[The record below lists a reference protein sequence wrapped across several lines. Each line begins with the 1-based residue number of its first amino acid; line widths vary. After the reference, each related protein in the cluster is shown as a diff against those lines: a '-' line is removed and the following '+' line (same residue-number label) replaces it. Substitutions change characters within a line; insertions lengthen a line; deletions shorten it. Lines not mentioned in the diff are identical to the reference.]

1 MMLPWIKRLDRR
13 VGLIGKIG
21 LALTV
26 GALLTAA
33 VAATAWLSF
42 NQVVG
47 LQRRIIDDTVPALEA
62 VGAVTQLNNR
72 TLALVDQLR
81 RAQTVDE
88 VDALQSQG
96 DTQLTQ
102 VLALLER
109 LERQAFEPQ
118 LEQALAQTVQAMH
131 ANLGQQ
137 ARQARQSL
145 RLQGEIGQ
153 AQAALH
159 SAVSELM
166 LLAEALAANASTYS
180 AATVSSIYP
189 MVERG
194 ASRDAIL
201 ASLDRLIE
209 VDIDRMERM
218 SELQLVCF
226 RLKTTLDRIEGDAA
240 APDLAGLNSA
250 YAADLA
256 ILLHRLQDFRDPT
269 RKATAQRQIDVLR
282 AALAPQGLFDLQ
294 ARRLALDTERAAEQM
309 AGSAL
314 AQRLTEQGATLLQA
328 SQQAMA
334 QVGTGSRTAIARG
347 AVGFLAVAGVLL
359 LCLLATLWL
368 ILRYELLGRLKGM
381 EGTMRALMAGDHSV
395 TVAQPVARHD
405 PLLPLVQ
412 ALEQFREHAIE
423 RQRLEQSLRQHQQ
436 QLEQQVRD
444 RTAELSHSNELLAR
458 EVGLHAQAR
467 REAEEA
473 HRAKNE
479 FLGSLS
485 HELRTPLSGV
495 SGSVHLLRDTAL
507 DDRQREYLRMIEYA
521 NGTLLETL
529 DDMLG
534 FSRLEAGKLEV
545 TPEAFALR
553 DVIDDMLALQ
563 SVAARS
569 KGLALV
575 RDIADAVPEWLVG
588 DRRKLN
594 QILLNTIGNAIK
606 FTDEG
611 EVTVA
616 VQQVASGPAGH
627 VTLSFQ
633 VIDTGIGI
641 PANQQAAVFKPFVQ
655 VEDTAHRR
663 HGGTGLGLA
672 ICQRLVELM
681 GGRLWLSSTVG
692 EGTAIGFELPFEIAP
707 TTVAD
712 TDRPATHTV
721 ATPALDVLVVEDD
734 DINRT
739 VCQRYLEAL
748 GHRVRLADSGPSAI
762 ESLRQGGHTDCVLMD
777 ISLPGASGLEV
788 ALTLRTLDGGRWQA
802 LPVVGMSAHVTPEM
816 LGHPAA
822 NNMVCFLSKPF
833 QRNDLARALAQAL
846 QLVPPPMGAVRHD
859 DAAAAGT
866 AAPTLDQHYLTR
878 ERDDLGPDVL
888 RHLLDLFRHAAA
900 ASSTAL
906 QDAVKA
912 GDNELLRRTA
922 HQLRSAASNL
932 GLLRVMQACQQLEDA
947 AGAKA
952 EAGCPPPIEP
962 LLLAMPEGIAALE
975 RWLESDR
982 EQPQEGTLPARA

>member
-13 VGLIGKIG
+13 LGLIGKIG
-21 LALTV
+21 LALAV

-62 VGAVTQLNNR
+62 VGAVNQLNNR
-72 TLALVDQLR
+72 TLSLIDQMQ

-88 VDALQSQG
+88 VDALLGQG
-96 DTQLTQ
+96 NAQLAQ
-102 VLALLER
+102 VRGLLER
-109 LERQAFEPQ
+109 LEQQVFEPE
-118 LEQALAQTVQAMH
+118 LEQALALTVQDMH
-131 ANLGQQ
+131 ANLEQQ
-137 ARQARQSL
+137 AGRTRQLLA
-145 RLQGEIGQ
+145 LQNETQ
-153 AQAALH
+153 RAQEALH
-159 SAVSELM
+159 QAVSELM
-166 LLAEALAANASTYS
+166 LLAEALAANASTFS
-180 AATVSSIYP
+180 AATASSLYP

-194 ASRDAIL
+194 AHRDEIL

-209 VDIDRMERM
+209 VDLDRMERM

-226 RLKTTLDRIEGDAA
+226 RLKTTLERVE
-240 APDLAGLNSA
+240 AGLTPDVLATLNRE

-256 ILLHRLQDFRDPT
+256 ILSHRLQDFRDPT
-269 RKATAQRQIDVLR
+269 RKATAQRQVDALR
-282 AALAPQGLFDLQ
+282 AALAPQGLFDLRT
-294 ARRLALDTERAAEQM
+294 RRHLLDAELATERA

-314 AQRLTEQGATLLQA
+314 ARRLTEQGTALLEA
-328 SQQAMA
+328 SQQAVA

-347 AVGFLAVAGVLL
+347 AVGFLAVAAVLL
-359 LCLLATLWL
+359 LSLLGTLWL

-381 EGTMRALMAGDHSV
+381 EGAMRALMAGDHSV
-395 TVAQPVARHD
+395 SIAPTVARHD
-405 PLLPLVQ
+405 PLQPLVQ

-423 RQRLEQSLRQHQQ
+423 RQRLEQSLREHQLH
-436 QLEQQVRD
+436 LEQQVQD
-444 RTAELSHSNELLAR
+444 RTAELSRSNELLAR
-458 EVGLHAQAR
+458 EVALHAQAR
-467 REAEEA
+467 AQAEEA
-473 HRAKNE
+473 NRAKNE

-545 TPEAFALR
+545 TPEPFAVR

-575 RDIADAVPEWLVG
+575 RDIADDVPARLVG

-611 EVTVA
+611 EVTVKVERA
-616 VQQVASGPAGH
+616 AQGPDGA
-627 VTLSFQ
+627 LRLRFQ

-641 PANQQAAVFKPFVQ
+641 PADQQAAVFKPFTQ

-672 ICQRLVELM
+672 ICQRLIELM
-681 GGRLWLSSTVG
+681 GGHLWLRSQVG
-692 EGTAIGFELPFEIAP
+692 EGTVLGFELPFETP
-707 TTVAD
+707 TTAD
-712 TDRPATHTV
+712 D
-721 ATPALDVLVVEDD
+721 TPAPLTEYADRLPPLDVLVVEDD
-734 DINRT
+734 EINRI

-748 GHRVRLADSGPSAI
+748 GHRVQLADSGATAI
-762 ESLRQGGHTDCVLMD
+762 EMLRRAGHTDCVLMD

-788 ALTLRTLDGGRWQA
+788 AQMLRSLDSGRWQA
-802 LPVVGMSAHVTPEM
+802 LPIVGMSAHVTPEM

-822 NNMVCFLSKPF
+822 INMVGFLSKPF
-833 QRNDLARALAQAL
+833 QRSDLARALGQAMTSGAPKPPVEPAL
-846 QLVPPPMGAVRHD
+846 TSSVGSATTDDVPV
-859 DAAAAGT
+859 
-866 AAPTLDQHYLTR
+866 LDEAYLAR
-878 ERDDLGPDVL
+878 EREDLGPQVL
-888 RHLLDLFRHAAA
+888 RQLLQLFRHAAEA
-900 ASSTAL
+900 ASTAL
-906 QDAVKA
+906 RDGTHAADAEQV
-912 GDNELLRRTA
+912 RRTA

-932 GLLRVMQACQQLEDA
+932 GLLRVMQACRQLEDA
-947 AGAKA
+947 ARASNPATGPASL
-952 EAGCPPPIEP
+952 PVNP
-962 LLLAMPEGIAALE
+962 LLETLTPAIEALE
-975 RWLESDR
+975 RWLD
-982 EQPQEGTLPARA
+982 TPAT

>member
-13 VGLIGKIG
+13 LGLIGKIG
-21 LALTV
+21 LALAV

-62 VGAVTQLNNR
+62 VGAVNQLNNR
-72 TLALVDQLR
+72 TLSLIDQMQ

-88 VDALQSQG
+88 VDALLGQG
-96 DTQLTQ
+96 NAQLAQ
-102 VLALLER
+102 VRGLLER
-109 LERQAFEPQ
+109 LEQQVFEPE
-118 LEQALAQTVQAMH
+118 LEQALALTVQDMH
-131 ANLGQQ
+131 ANLEQQ
-137 ARQARQSL
+137 AGRTRQLLA
-145 RLQGEIGQ
+145 LQNETQ
-153 AQAALH
+153 RAQEALH
-159 SAVSELM
+159 QAVSELM
-166 LLAEALAANASTYS
+166 LLAEALAANASTFS
-180 AATVSSIYP
+180 AATASSLYP

-194 ASRDAIL
+194 AHRDEIL

-209 VDIDRMERM
+209 VDLDRMERM

-226 RLKTTLDRIEGDAA
+226 RLKTTLERVE
-240 APDLAGLNSA
+240 AGLTPDVLATLNRE

-256 ILLHRLQDFRDPT
+256 ILSHRLQDFRDPT
-269 RKATAQRQIDVLR
+269 RKATAQRHVDALR
-282 AALAPQGLFDLQ
+282 AALAPQGLFDLRT
-294 ARRLALDTERAAEQM
+294 RRHLLDAELATERA

-314 AQRLTEQGATLLQA
+314 ARRLTEQGAALLEA
-328 SQQAMA
+328 SQQAVA

-347 AVGFLAVAGVLL
+347 AVGFLAVAAVLL
-359 LCLLATLWL
+359 LSLLATLWL

-381 EGTMRALMAGDHSV
+381 EGAMRALMAGDHSV
-395 TVAQPVARHD
+395 SIAPTVARHD
-405 PLLPLVQ
+405 PLQPLVQ

-423 RQRLEQSLRQHQQ
+423 RQRLEQSLREHQLH
-436 QLEQQVRD
+436 LEQQVQD
-444 RTAELSHSNELLAR
+444 RTAELSRSNELLAR
-458 EVGLHAQAR
+458 EVALHAQAR
-467 REAEEA
+467 AQAEEA
-473 HRAKNE
+473 NRAKNE

-545 TPEAFALR
+545 TPEPFAVR

-575 RDIADAVPEWLVG
+575 RDIADDVPARLVG

-611 EVTVA
+611 EVTVKVERA
-616 VQQVASGPAGH
+616 AQGPDGA
-627 VTLSFQ
+627 LRLRFQ

-641 PANQQAAVFKPFVQ
+641 PADQQAAVFKPFTQ

-672 ICQRLVELM
+672 ICQRLIELM
-681 GGRLWLSSTVG
+681 GGHLWLRSQVG
-692 EGTAIGFELPFEIAP
+692 EGTVLGFELPFETP
-707 TTVAD
+707 TTAD
-712 TDRPATHTV
+712 D
-721 ATPALDVLVVEDD
+721 TPAPLTEYADQLPPLDVLVVEDD
-734 DINRT
+734 EINRI

-748 GHRVRLADSGPSAI
+748 GHRVQLADSGATAI
-762 ESLRQGGHTDCVLMD
+762 EMLRRAGHTDCVLMD

-788 ALTLRTLDGGRWQA
+788 AQMLRSLDSGRWQA
-802 LPVVGMSAHVTPEM
+802 LPIVGMSAHVTPEM

-822 NNMVCFLSKPF
+822 INMVGFLSKPF
-833 QRNDLARALAQAL
+833 QRSDLARALGQAMTSGAPKP
-846 QLVPPPMGAVRHD
+846 LVEPALTSSVGSVTTD
-859 DAAAAGT
+859 DV
-866 AAPTLDQHYLTR
+866 PVLDEAYLAR
-878 ERDDLGPDVL
+878 EREDLGPQVL
-888 RHLLDLFRHAAA
+888 RQLLQLFRHAAEA
-900 ASSTAL
+900 ASTAL
-906 QDAVKA
+906 RDETQAADA
-912 GDNELLRRTA
+912 ELVSRTA

-932 GLLRVMQACQQLEDA
+932 GLLRVMQACRQLEDA
-947 AGAKA
+947 ARASNPATGPAVL
-952 EAGCPPPIEP
+952 PVNP
-962 LLLAMPEGIAALE
+962 LLETLTPAIEALE
-975 RWLESDR
+975 RWLD
-982 EQPQEGTLPARA
+982 TPAT

>member
-13 VGLIGKIG
+13 LGLIGKIG
-21 LALTV
+21 LALAV

-62 VGAVTQLNNR
+62 VGAVNQLNNR
-72 TLALVDQLR
+72 TLSLIDQMQ

-88 VDALQSQG
+88 VDALLGQG
-96 DTQLTQ
+96 NAQLAQ
-102 VLALLER
+102 VRGLLER
-109 LERQAFEPQ
+109 LEQQVFEPE
-118 LEQALAQTVQAMH
+118 LEQALALTVQDMH
-131 ANLGQQ
+131 ANLEQQ
-137 ARQARQSL
+137 AGRTRQLLA
-145 RLQGEIGQ
+145 LQNETQ
-153 AQAALH
+153 RAQEALH
-159 SAVSELM
+159 QAVSELM
-166 LLAEALAANASTYS
+166 LLAEALAANASTFS
-180 AATVSSIYP
+180 AATASSLYP

-194 ASRDAIL
+194 AYRDEIL

-209 VDIDRMERM
+209 VDLDRMERM

-226 RLKTTLDRIEGDAA
+226 RLKTTLERVE
-240 APDLAGLNSA
+240 AGLTPDVLATLNRE

-256 ILLHRLQDFRDPT
+256 ILSHRLQDFRDPT
-269 RKATAQRQIDVLR
+269 RKATAQRQVDALR
-282 AALAPQGLFDLQ
+282 AALAPQGLFDLRT
-294 ARRLALDTERAAEQM
+294 RRHLLDAELATERA

-314 AQRLTEQGATLLQA
+314 ARRLTEQGTALLEA
-328 SQQAMA
+328 SQQAVA

-347 AVGFLAVAGVLL
+347 AVGFLAVAAVLL
-359 LCLLATLWL
+359 LSLLGTLWL

-381 EGTMRALMAGDHSV
+381 EGAMRALMAGDHSV
-395 TVAQPVARHD
+395 SIAPTVARHD
-405 PLLPLVQ
+405 PLQPLVQ

-423 RQRLEQSLRQHQQ
+423 RQRLEQSLREHQLH
-436 QLEQQVRD
+436 LEQQVQD
-444 RTAELSHSNELLAR
+444 RTAELSRSNELLAR
-458 EVGLHAQAR
+458 EVALHAQAR
-467 REAEEA
+467 AQAEEA
-473 HRAKNE
+473 NRAKNE

-545 TPEAFALR
+545 TPEPFAVR

-575 RDIADAVPEWLVG
+575 RDIADDVPARLVG

-611 EVTVA
+611 EVTVKVERA
-616 VQQVASGPAGH
+616 AQGPDGA
-627 VTLSFQ
+627 LRLRFQ

-641 PANQQAAVFKPFVQ
+641 PADQQAAVFKPFTQ

-672 ICQRLVELM
+672 ICQRLIELL
-681 GGRLWLSSTVG
+681 GGHLWLCSQVG
-692 EGTAIGFELPFEIAP
+692 EGTVLGFELPFETP
-707 TTVAD
+707 TTAD
-712 TDRPATHTV
+712 D
-721 ATPALDVLVVEDD
+721 TPAPLTEYADRLPPLDVLVVEDD
-734 DINRT
+734 EINRI

-748 GHRVRLADSGPSAI
+748 GHRVQLADSGATAI
-762 ESLRQGGHTDCVLMD
+762 EMLRRAGHTDCVLMD

-788 ALTLRTLDGGRWQA
+788 AQMLRSLDSGRWQA
-802 LPVVGMSAHVTPEM
+802 LPIVGMSAHVTPEM

-822 NNMVCFLSKPF
+822 INMVGFLSKPF
-833 QRNDLARALAQAL
+833 QRSDLARALGQAMASGAPKPPL
-846 QLVPPPMGAVRHD
+846 DPALTSTVGSATTDDVPV
-859 DAAAAGT
+859 
-866 AAPTLDQHYLTR
+866 LDEAYLAR
-878 ERDDLGPDVL
+878 EREDLGPQVL
-888 RHLLDLFRHAAA
+888 RQLLQLFRHAAEEA
-900 ASSTAL
+900 STAL
-906 QDAVKA
+906 RDETQPADAEQV
-912 GDNELLRRTA
+912 RRTA

-932 GLLRVMQACQQLEDA
+932 GLLRVMQACRQLEDA
-947 AGAKA
+947 ARSSNPAKGPA
-952 EAGCPPPIEP
+952 ALPVNP
-962 LLLAMPEGIAALE
+962 LLETLTPAIEALE
-975 RWLESDR
+975 RWLD
-982 EQPQEGTLPARA
+982 TPAT